1 MSVEYRP
8 VTTHPGYLVGTD
20 GSIYSVARSITD
32 RRWRTRAIEGKK
44 LKPIPTGKGY
54 LGVNLPESGKYKRY
68 LIHRLVLAAFV
79 GPCPD
84 GMEGCHSDGNPENNA
99 LENLRWD
106 TPSANARDR
115 IHHGTQFSFRAN
127 ASQCIRGHSLE
138 NPMNLVPSKL
148 RIGRR
153 NCLACNRAQSFI
165 RHHPE
170 LKPNVQRISDEK
182 YAELSAVSAI

>member
-1 MSVEYRP
+1 MNIEYRL
-8 VTTHPGYLVGTD
+8 VTAHPGYLVGTD
-20 GSIYSVARSITD
+20 GSIYSVTRSTTD
-32 RRWRTRAIEGKK
+32 GRGRTRVIAGKR

-54 LGVNLPESGKYKRY
+54 LGVNLPENGRCKRY
-68 LIHRLVLAAFV
+68 LIHRLVLSAFV

-84 GMEGCHSDGNPENNA
+84 GMEGCHSDGNPKNNA

-115 IHHGTQFSFRAN
+115 VRHGTQYSHRAN

-148 RIGRR
+148 KIGRR
-153 NCLACNRAQSFI
+153 NCLACNRAQSLI
-165 RHHPE
+165 RHHPD
-170 LKPNVQRISDEK
+170 LKPEIQRISDEK
-182 YAELSAVSAI
+182 YADILAIPAT